1 MPPPTWVDVALLSEF
16 EADARQGFARLLGAL
31 QRGVHAKDAP
41 GPTPA
46 ESAKRALEDLA
57 ASLATARALA
67 TDSDLRSR
75 FPLAETETVRCVA
88 TLLSVVAYS
97 TAGSQDVFDK
107 LERMVRR
114 LSATAATPDPQDL
127 PTAG

>member
-31 QRGVHAKDAP
+31 QRGAHPKDAP
-41 GPTPA
+41 GPAPTD
-46 ESAKRALEDLA
+46 SAKRALEDLA

-75 FPLAETETVRCVA
+75 FPLAETETVRCVL
-88 TLLSVVAYS
+88 TLLGVVAYS
-97 TAGSQDVFDK
+97 SAGSRDVFDK
-107 LERMVRR
+107 LDRMVRR

-127 PTAG
+127 PAAG